1 VVVLAFPA
9 PGTDGAGEAVSEV
22 EAHIDVAV
30 PVARAYDAWTR
41 FEDLPRF
48 MDGVDEVRQI
58 DETHLLWR
66 ASYDGTSTEWTC
78 EVVEL
83 RPQERIAWR
92 STSGVTHG
100 GVLSFLRLDDAMT
113 RVMVMAEIDSGDAD
127 AVAERID
134 AALTGFKALMERR

>member
-1 VVVLAFPA
+1 MS
-9 PGTDGAGEAVSEV
+9 AVEQQ
-22 EAHIDVAV
+22 IDVAV
-30 PVARAYDAWTR
+30 PVDAAYDQWTR
-41 FEDLPRF
+41 FEELPRF
-48 MDGVDEVRQI
+48 IDGVDEVQEV
-58 DETHLLWR
+58 DETHLRWR
-66 ASYDGTSTEWTC
+66 ASYDGASAEWTC

-134 AALTGFKALMERR
+134 AALSGFKALMEHR